1 MPYCTSTDIQNHV
14 GAAKLV
20 ELADLDAD
28 GSTDAAVLTDAIAA
42 ADEFINSYA
51 QRRYAVPFLTVP
63 PIVKRYS
70 VEEAVYRLLLGRNAV
85 SDQDAARR
93 EERIAWLEDLSRGVV
108 SVGVNPEPA
117 KSSAHVPEAVGD
129 REEQTTAIDDGT
141 VITRKA
147 LEGFW

>member
-1 MPYCTSTDIQNHV
+1 MPYSTTADLQNHV

-28 GSTDAAVLTDAIAA
+28 GSADTAVLTDAIAA

-51 QRRYAVPFLTVP
+51 QRRYAVPFATAP

-70 VEEAVYRLLLGRNAV
+70 VEEAIYRLLLGRNAV
-85 SDQDAARR
+85 TDQDAARR
-93 EERIAWLEDLSRGVV
+93 EERIAWLEDLSKGIV

-117 KSSAHVPEAVGD
+117 KSDAHVADAVGD
-129 REEQTTAIDDGT
+129 RDDQTDAIADGA
-141 VITRKA
+141 VLTRKS
-147 LEGFW
+147 LEGVW